1 MTQNINI
8 QIIIMQTQIK
18 YKNLKFIYYTKHKHR
33 NKKLKKNVRKKNSIK
48 FMPNLPEFEEKTK
61 KVFRFLQH
69 VPESKPE
76 YKRDS

>member
-1 MTQNINI
+1 MTQNTNIEIN
-8 QIIIMQTQIK
+8 
-18 YKNLKFIYYTKHKHR
+18 F
-33 NKKLKKNVRKKNSIK
+33 LKKCQKKSIK

-76 YKRDS
+76 YKRILKIFEL